1 MEGDMDTFVVAAV
14 AIVAAMAGFWT
25 GRSIQWQLA
34 EAETAEPAEPP
45 RMATVAEPVAAA
57 EMIAEPKGMAD
68 YYRADRA
75 ERAVSAEPA
84 RGSLREYARG
94 GRERE
99 PFPGR
104 LQADGR
110 RRINGRFD
118 KRRQTKTVSLGRE
131 IGSPVTGQV
140 SVFEEDGRYKLR
152 ILPDKGQVY
161 APAAGRIRRLYP
173 MGSAMLLQTEFGAEI
188 LLRIGNNVDEMCSGY
203 YSCRVMEHEYIRKG
217 SLLLEYDPAGLCGE
231 GAEPEI
237 ILSVENDV
245 SPGSVTFTG
254 KSRIRAGE
262 PVLYVVC
269 DKHSESYE
277 KLV

>member
-1 MEGDMDTFVVAAV
+1 MDTFVVAAV

-34 EAETAEPAEPP
+34 EADAAEPTERLRMGTGAEPAAIVE
-45 RMATVAEPVAAA
+45 MTGCVKAAA
-57 EMIAEPKGMAD
+57 GCYKAD
-68 YYRADRA
+68 LS
-75 ERAVSAEPA
+75 ERAADAEPA

-104 LQADGR
+104 LPSDSR

-140 SVFEEDGRYKLR
+140 SVFEEDGQCKLR

-173 MGSAMLLQTEFGAEI
+173 MGSAMLLQTEFGADI
-188 LLRIGNNVDEMCSGY
+188 LLRIGSNVDEMCSGY

-237 ILSVENDV
+237 ILSVE
-245 SPGSVTFTG
+245 SGAAPGSVTFTG
-254 KSRIRAGE
+254 KSRVRAGE